1 MGAEA
6 VLDDVGTGRTP
17 FGINLAVGSVAMVAA
32 SFAAAV
38 VSSDVSARLAV
49 MALAVCVCAAL
60 VDDTRASLATAGLGY
75 LLFTGF
81 LVNRF
86 GELTWDSATT
96 LWTLLVFVLATGL
109 GLGQRWIRAARAEAA
124 VSAEL
129 DALLTKPISNEKESH
144 GV

>member
-49 MALAVCVCAAL
+49 MALAVGVCAAL
-60 VDDTRASLATAGLGY
+60 FDGTRASLATAGVGY

-81 LVNRF
+81 LVNRY
-86 GELTWDSATT
+86 GELTWHGTT
-96 LWTLLVFVLATGL
+96 ALWPGAVFILAAGL
-109 GLGQRWIRAARAEAA
+109 GLGQRWICAARAEAA

-129 DALLTKPISNEKESH
+129 DALLINPITNEKEAH